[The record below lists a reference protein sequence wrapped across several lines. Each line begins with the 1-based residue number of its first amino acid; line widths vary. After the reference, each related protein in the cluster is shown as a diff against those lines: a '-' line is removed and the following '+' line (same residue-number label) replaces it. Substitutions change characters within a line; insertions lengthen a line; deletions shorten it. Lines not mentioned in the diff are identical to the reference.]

1 MTPGELT
8 SYATYTFLLGAGAA
22 GVAKGR
28 GEWRDGIIAS
38 EEVWKIIDEGKGARG
53 VTREIVEVDGG
64 SVEVSGLDYVYKG
77 GKERVLKGL
86 EFTIG
91 EGEVVAITGRNGC
104 GKSTVAMV
112 LKGLY
117 HRGVTGGN
125 VRVGGKKVGGGG
137 VIKGVNVVM
146 QQVGVL
152 EGTVFDNVM
161 YGREELGREEVRGRE
176 RRLERSD
183 SILSI

>member
-137 VIKGVNVVM
+137 GLLRGLM
-146 QQVGVL
+146 SSCS
-152 EGTVFDNVM
+152 
-161 YGREELGREEVRGRE
+161 RLGYSRGRYSTTSCTE
-176 RRLERSD
+176 GRNLGGRR
-183 SILSI
+183 